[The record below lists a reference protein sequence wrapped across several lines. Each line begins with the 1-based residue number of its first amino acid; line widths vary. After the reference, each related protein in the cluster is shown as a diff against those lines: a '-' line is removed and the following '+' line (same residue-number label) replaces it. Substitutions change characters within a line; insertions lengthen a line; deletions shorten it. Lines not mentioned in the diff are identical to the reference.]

1 MTELYESREGDP
13 VERYLDELLP
23 LLPGHPGDVRRALA
37 EVEDHLRESKSQ
49 AMAQGAD
56 EQSASMQAV
65 ERFGTPAEVARKFRS
80 ARPALDA
87 RTVRAVV
94 RSLWLLGAIGFISIG
109 LSGLIAAAFGA
120 IEGKGF
126 VSGDLPD
133 VTYTAARCADY
144 LEYHPEA
151 GSCRAAATAHH
162 YDEIVTYRLAAGV
175 LGLVALALY
184 VVARRRGWLD
194 ARLPWVLTASVAAG
208 LFGVVG
214 AVLMLASVNYL
225 AAGRDAGAGGQLS
238 AGVVSLVVAAGF
250 AWTALRRLPDQ
261 VADG

>member
-1 MTELYESREGDP
+1 MGQLVGSMPRISPRVVALSTGGPGRQPDRVATVLRRRSSSARTQHWPRRRNVMTELYESREGDP

-109 LSGLIAAAFGA
+109 FSGLIAAAFGA
-120 IEGKGF
+120 IGGKGF
-126 VSGDLPD
+126 VS
-133 VTYTAARCADY
+133 
-144 LEYHPEA
+144 
-151 GSCRAAATAHH
+151 
-162 YDEIVTYRLAAGV
+162 
-175 LGLVALALY
+175 
-184 VVARRRGWLD
+184 
-194 ARLPWVLTASVAAG
+194 
-208 LFGVVG
+208 
-214 AVLMLASVNYL
+214 
-225 AAGRDAGAGGQLS
+225 
-238 AGVVSLVVAAGF
+238 
-250 AWTALRRLPDQ
+250 
-261 VADG
+261 